1 MVLEYEKISGLLS
14 IPRSNFPF
22 LDRLSGLATLGQ
34 TTIDLGMKSSP
45 SGMKSSPSIFP
56 IPGHSLSSP
65 TEHIFPPAF
74 SKFFKIFIQLA
85 LSRFSGPLQI
95 FPWFF
100 PVLSRSLPN
109 FIKMLLSL
117 STLLPLNTR

>member
-1 MVLEYEKISGLLS
+1 MVLEYEKISGLLF

-22 LDRLSGLATLGQ
+22 LDQLSGLATLGQ

-65 TEHIFPPAF
+65 TEHIFCSATEHGR
-74 SKFFKIFIQLA
+74 KVYLDFINHL
-85 LSRFSGPLQI
+85 GEM
-95 FPWFF
+95 
-100 PVLSRSLPN
+100 
-109 FIKMLLSL
+109 MLLFKA
-117 STLLPLNTR
+117 